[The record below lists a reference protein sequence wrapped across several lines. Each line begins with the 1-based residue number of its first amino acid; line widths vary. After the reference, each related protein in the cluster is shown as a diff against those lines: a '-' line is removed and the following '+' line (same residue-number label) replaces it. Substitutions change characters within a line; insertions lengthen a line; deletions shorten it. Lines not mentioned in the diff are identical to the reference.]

1 MNAPT
6 PSSAEVTVGAQLDD
20 ALSGAES
27 SPSTVERS
35 RHASGATP
43 VEVTWFRRIVG
54 DLRPHR
60 RLVLLAMGGALL
72 GALTAILVPVIVRDV
87 VDRALDRGT
96 GHVTA
101 GVAALVGLAV
111 FRGVATWMRR
121 WFGGRV
127 AIEAET
133 DLRCRLHAHLQQL
146 DPVTHGALSQGQVV
160 SRANAD
166 VTMINQLIST
176 IPLVSSSVVQLV
188 ISIAV
193 MLTLSPLLTL
203 VVLSML
209 PALWLAGGQL
219 RKWVY
224 PSSLDAQA
232 KQGDL
237 ANIADESIVGVRV
250 VKGFGQEQAQ
260 LARLEA
266 AARSLYASR
275 IRNVRLNAK
284 WAPVLSAVPSLASV
298 ALLLL
303 GGTLVRRSTVSI
315 GTFIAFATYLGQLI
329 APIRFSAMVFALSQM
344 ARAGAER
351 VYELLDLQTAVV
363 ERSEAI
369 ALPDGPGVVELR
381 DVVFSFVRD
390 EPVLNGLNLRVAAGE
405 AVGIVGASGSGKSTV
420 TLLLSRLVDSGPGS
434 VTIDGYDVKDVTLN
448 SLRRCVGV
456 VHDDAFLF
464 SASVR
469 ANVAFGRPDASDDEV
484 RVALRQA
491 EALDFVEALPNG
503 IDTVVGEQGLTL
515 SGGQRQRLSLARAL
529 LTDPRVLVLDDATS
543 ALDVRT
549 EAEIQATL
557 RKVMHGR
564 TTIVIAHR
572 RSTLSLV
579 DRVLLLDRGRVIDSG
594 TDAELLRRSQ
604 PYRVLMTG
612 DLDGPSDT
620 AVPVA
625 PGSTPVVP
633 TVVPSYVPS
642 VKATSAGP
650 LAGGPPSS
658 IRVGQPLETRG
669 GGPGG
674 VGGGPPG
681 GGMGGGM
688 MGGGFTIVPT
698 EKTLARLAALPP
710 ANDRPPEDAATALDG
725 ALRDTTVPKWSALL
739 RPHRKLLG
747 AGLVLVVIEAMTT
760 VIGPGLIGRG
770 IDTVTRR
777 TPGGWSLG
785 ATVSAF
791 LVAALVGLFASR
803 GSALLIGVVGE
814 RLLYGLRLRV
824 GAHLQR
830 LGLDFYERELTGRI
844 LTRVTGD
851 VDALASVVQQGV
863 VALLLNV
870 LLVIGV
876 AGFLLFTNL
885 TLGLVALATFPLLVV
900 ATLWFRRVSSV
911 AYLSVRDRVSGV
923 NANLAESFAGA
934 KVTQAFGRERR
945 SVQEFG
951 AIVDDY
957 RASRL
962 DAQRAASAY
971 FPVVDALSVIASALV
986 LWRGVG
992 LVRDGSVSA
1001 GQLAAYLLLLAQ
1013 LFAPI
1018 QQLTTVIDTW
1028 QQAGAAMSKLRDL
1041 FREPSTVER
1050 PLPEHAQHVPA
1061 STHGRKR
1068 GVRIELRGVRFSY
1081 ASSPNEA
1088 LKGVDLSIEAGESV
1102 AIVGPTGA
1110 GKSTIVKLLPRFY
1123 DPTVGQIM
1131 VEGIDLRACDL
1142 DEWRSMLGYV
1152 PQEPMLFGATIADN
1166 IRFGRPSA
1174 SIEDVERA
1182 ARLVGADTFI
1192 EEFPDGYSTYV
1203 QARGKSL
1210 AAGQRQLIALARA
1223 ALVKPRLLLLD
1234 EATATLDLSTEAVVQ
1249 EALSVLAEGA
1259 TTVVVA
1265 HRLDT
1270 ARRADRVVVI
1280 DDGRVVE
1287 QGSHDQLIS
1296 IAGVYRRMWEL
1307 AATGGEA
1314 RL

>member
-6 PSSAEVTVGAQLDD
+6 AAN
-20 ALSGAES
+20 
-27 SPSTVERS
+27 
-35 RHASGATP
+35 ASGTISAPGQNVSSQGDRSMHHDASTP
-43 VEVTWFRRIVG
+43 ERGAAALAGTPWFRRILR

-60 RLVLLAMGGALL
+60 RLVLLALGGALL

-96 GHVTA
+96 AHVAA
-101 GVAALVGLAV
+101 GVAALIGLAV
-111 FRGVATWMRR
+111 LRGVATWMRR

-133 DLRCRLHAHLQQL
+133 DLRRRLHQHLQQL

-193 MLTLSPLLTL
+193 MITLSPLLTV

-224 PSSLDAQA
+224 PSSLDAQS

-266 AARSLYASR
+266 SARSLYASR

-284 WAPVLSAVPSLASV
+284 WAPLLSAVPSLASV

-351 VYELLDLQTAVV
+351 VYELLDLQTSVV
-363 ERSEAI
+363 EHAGAI
-369 ALPDGPGVVELR
+369 ALPDGSGVVELS
-381 DVVFSFVRD
+381 DVGFSFVRN

-420 TLLLSRLVDSGPGS
+420 TLLLSRLVDAGSGS
-434 VTIDGYDVKDVTLN
+434 VTIDGFDVKDVTLN
-448 SLRRCVGV
+448 SLRQRVGV

-469 ANVAFGRPDASDDEV
+469 SNVAFGRPDASDDEV
-484 RVALRQA
+484 RLALRQA

-549 EAEIQATL
+549 EAEIQETL
-557 RKVMHGR
+557 RKVMLGR

-579 DRVLLLDRGRVIDSG
+579 DRVLLLDRGKVIDSG

-612 DLDGPSDT
+612 DLDGPSDAT
-620 AVPVA
+620 IAPVA
-625 PGSTPVVP
+625 APVV
-633 TVVPSYVPS
+633 VVPPIKAAS
-642 VKATSAGP
+642 VGP
-650 LAGGPPSS
+650 PAGGPLSS
-658 IRVGQPLETRG
+658 IRAGQPLEMRG
-669 GGPGG
+669 GGP
-674 VGGGPPG
+674 GGGPPG
-681 GGMGGGM
+681 GGM
-688 MGGGFTIVPT
+688 MGGGLTIVPT

-725 ALRDTTVPKWSALL
+725 ALRDTSVPKWSALL
-739 RPHRKLLG
+739 RPHRRLLA
-747 AGLVLVVIEAMTT
+747 AGLALVVIEAMTT

-791 LVAALVGLFASR
+791 LLATLIGLFASR

-851 VDALASVVQQGV
+851 VDALANVVQQGV

-876 AGFLLFTNL
+876 AGFLLLTNL
-885 TLGLVALATFPLLVV
+885 TLGLVALATFPVLVV
-900 ATLWFRRVSSV
+900 ATLWFRRISSV

-945 SVQEFG
+945 SVEEFG
-951 AIVDDY
+951 AIVEDY
-957 RASRL
+957 RTSRL

-971 FPVVDALSVIASALV
+971 FPVVDALSVTASALV

-992 LVRDGSVSA
+992 LVRDGSVSP

-1050 PLPEHAQHVPA
+1050 PLPENAQHVPE
-1061 STHGRKR
+1061 STDARRR

-1081 ASSPNEA
+1081 ATSPSEA
-1088 LKGVDLSIEAGESV
+1088 LKGVDLSIDAGESV

-1123 DPTVGQIM
+1123 DPTVGQIL

-1174 SIEDVERA
+1174 SLEEVERA
-1182 ARLVGADTFI
+1182 ARLVGADVFI
-1192 EEFPDGYSTYV
+1192 EEFPDGYATYV

-1287 QGSHDQLIS
+1287 QGSHDHLI
-1296 IAGVYRRMWEL
+1296 ALGGVYSRMWEL
-1307 AATGGEA
+1307 AVSGGEA
-1314 RL
+1314 LL

>member
-6 PSSAEVTVGAQLDD
+6 PGRPAEFASEATSEAAGPSSTSTPSSVGA
-20 ALSGAES
+20 E
-27 SPSTVERS
+27 
-35 RHASGATP
+35 P
-43 VEVTWFRRIVG
+43 VARTWFRRIVR

-60 RLVLLAMGGALL
+60 RLVLMAMGGALL

-96 GHVTA
+96 AHVTA
-101 GVAALVGLAV
+101 GVAALIGLAV
-111 FRGVATWMRR
+111 LRGLATWMRR

-133 DLRCRLHAHLQQL
+133 DLRRRLHQHLQQL

-193 MLTLSPLLTL
+193 MVTLSPLMTL

-266 AARSLYASR
+266 SARTLYASR

-284 WAPVLSAVPSLASV
+284 WTPLLSAVPSLASV

-363 ERSEAI
+363 ELPEAT
-369 ALPDGPGVVELR
+369 ALPDGPGAVELR
-381 DVVFSFVRD
+381 EVGFSFVRD
-390 EPVLNGLNLRVAAGE
+390 EPVLDGLNLRVAAGE

-420 TLLLSRLVDSGPGS
+420 TLLLSRLVDAGSGS
-434 VTIDGYDVKDVTLN
+434 VAIDGHDVKDVTLN
-448 SLRRCVGV
+448 SLRRRVGV

-491 EALDFVEALPNG
+491 EALEFVAALPNG

-549 EAEIQATL
+549 EAEIQETL
-557 RKVMHGR
+557 RKVMRGR

-572 RSTLSLV
+572 RSTLALV
-579 DRVLLLDRGRVIDSG
+579 DRVLLLDRGKVIDSG

-612 DLDGPSDT
+612 ELDGPSET
-620 AVPVA
+620 ALPPASAPVA
-625 PGSTPVVP
+625 MA
-633 TVVPSYVPS
+633 PS
-642 VKATSAGP
+642 VRAAPRVT
-650 LAGGPPSS
+650 AGGPPSR
-658 IRVGQPLETRG
+658 IRAGQPLEMRG
-669 GGPGG
+669 GGSGGPGG
-674 VGGGPPG
+674 GPP
-681 GGMGGGM
+681 GGGM

-710 ANDRPPEDAATALDG
+710 ADDRPPEDAATVLDG
-725 ALRDTTVPKWSALL
+725 ALRDTSVPKWSALL
-739 RPHRKLLG
+739 RPHRKLLA
-747 AGLVLVVIEAMTT
+747 AGLALVVVEALTT

-785 ATVSAF
+785 AIVSAF
-791 LVAALVGLFASR
+791 LFATVVGLFASR

-814 RLLYGLRLRV
+814 RLLYGLRIRV

-851 VDALASVVQQGV
+851 VDALANVVQQGV

-876 AGFLLFTNL
+876 AGFLLLTNL
-885 TLGLVALATFPLLVV
+885 TLGIVALATFPVLVV
-900 ATLWFRRVSSV
+900 ATLWFRRISSV

-1018 QQLTTVIDTW
+1018 QQLTTVIDSW

-1061 STHGRKR
+1061 STDGRKR

-1081 ASSPNEA
+1081 ATSPSEA
-1088 LKGVDLSIEAGESV
+1088 LKGVDLSIDAGESV
-1102 AIVGPTGA
+1102 AIVGSTGA

-1123 DPTVGQIM
+1123 DPTAGQIL

-1174 SIEDVERA
+1174 SMDDVERA
-1182 ARLVGADTFI
+1182 ARLVGADVFI
-1192 EEFPDGYSTYV
+1192 EEFPDGYATYV

-1249 EALSVLAEGA
+1249 QALNVLAEGA

-1270 ARRADRVVVI
+1270 ARRADRIVVI
-1280 DDGRVVE
+1280 DDGCVVE
-1287 QGSHDQLIS
+1287 QGSHDDLI
-1296 IAGVYRRMWEL
+1296 ALGGAYARMWTL
-1307 AATGGEA
+1307 ASTGGEP

>member
-1 MNAPT
+1 M
-6 PSSAEVTVGAQLDD
+6 VGT
-20 ALSGAES
+20 GE
-27 SPSTVERS
+27 P
-35 RHASGATP
+35 
-43 VEVTWFRRIVG
+43 TWFRRILR

-60 RLVLLAMGGALL
+60 RLVLLAMGGAFL
-72 GALTAILVPVIVRDV
+72 GALTSVLVPVIVRDV
-87 VDRALDRGT
+87 VDRALDRGSA
-96 GHVTA
+96 HVTA
-101 GVAALVGLAV
+101 GVAALIGLAV
-111 FRGVATWMRR
+111 LRGIATWMRR

-133 DLRCRLHAHLQQL
+133 DLRRRLHQHLQQL

-166 VTMINQLIST
+166 VTMINQLIAT
-176 IPLVSSSVVQLV
+176 IPLVSASVVQLV
-188 ISIAV
+188 ISVVV

-209 PALWLAGGQL
+209 PALWLAGGRL

-224 PSSLDAQA
+224 PSSLDAQS

-266 AARSLYASR
+266 SARNLYASR
-275 IRNVRLNAK
+275 VRNVRLNAK
-284 WAPVLSAVPSLASV
+284 WAPLLAAVPSLASV

-344 ARAGAER
+344 ARAGADR

-363 ERSEAI
+363 QRNDAM
-369 ALPDGPGVVELR
+369 AMPDGPGVVELR
-381 DVVFSFVRD
+381 DVAFAFVRN
-390 EPVLNGLNLRVAAGE
+390 EPVLQGLNLRVAAGE
-405 AVGIVGASGSGKSTV
+405 AIGIVGASGSGKSTV
-420 TLLLSRLVDSGPGS
+420 TLLLSRLVDAGSGS

-448 SLRRCVGV
+448 SLRRRVGV

-484 RVALRQA
+484 RLALRQA
-491 EALDFVEALPNG
+491 EALEFVEALPNV

-549 EAEIQATL
+549 EAEIQETL

-579 DRVLLLDRGRVIDSG
+579 DRVILLDRGQVIDSG

-612 DLDGPSDT
+612 DLDGPSDGS
-620 AVPVA
+620 VVA
-625 PGSTPVVP
+625 MPAPLVAA
-633 TVVPSYVPS
+633 PS
-642 VKATSAGP
+642 VKPASTASTASTASAASP
-650 LAGGPPSS
+650 AAGPPSS
-658 IRVGQPLETRG
+658 IRAGQPLEMRG
-669 GGPGG
+669 GGSGG
-674 VGGGPPG
+674 AGGGPP
-681 GGMGGGM
+681 GGGM

-698 EKTLARLAALPP
+698 ELTLARLAALPP
-710 ANDRPPEDAATALDG
+710 ANDRPPEDAATALDR
-725 ALRDTTVPKWSALL
+725 ALRDTSVPKWSALL
-739 RPHRKLLG
+739 RPHRRLLG
-747 AGLVLVVIEAMTT
+747 AGLGLVVIEAMTT

-777 TPGGWSLG
+777 DPGGWSLG
-785 ATVSAF
+785 ATVATF
-791 LVAALVGLFASR
+791 LAATLVGVFASR

-851 VDALASVVQQGV
+851 VDALANVVQQGV

-870 LLVIGV
+870 LLVVGV

-885 TLGLVALATFPLLVV
+885 TLGLVALATFPVLVV

-957 RASRL
+957 RSSRL

-992 LVRDGSVSA
+992 LVRDGSVTA
-1001 GQLAAYLLLLAQ
+1001 GQLAAYLLLLSQ

-1050 PLPEHAQHVPA
+1050 PLPERAQHVPA
-1061 STHGRKR
+1061 SSHGRKR
-1068 GVRIELRGVRFSY
+1068 GVRIELRGVRFAY
-1081 ASSPNEA
+1081 ATSPREA
-1088 LKGVDLSIEAGESV
+1088 LKGVDLSINAGESV

-1123 DPTVGQIM
+1123 DPTVGQIL
-1131 VEGIDLRACDL
+1131 VEGIDLRTCDL

-1174 SIEDVERA
+1174 SMEDVEYA
-1182 ARLVGADTFI
+1182 ARLVGAHAFI

-1249 EALSVLAEGA
+1249 AALSVLAEGA

-1280 DDGRVVE
+1280 DDGRIVE
-1287 QGSHDQLIS
+1287 QGSHDELI
-1296 IAGVYRRMWEL
+1296 ALDGPYARMWEL
-1307 AATGGEA
+1307 AASGGEA
-1314 RL
+1314 RS

>member
-6 PSSAEVTVGAQLDD
+6 PGRPAEAAPERMEGATSK
-20 ALSGAES
+20 AAGP
-27 SPSTVERS
+27 PSTSIPAAVGVMPIE
-35 RHASGATP
+35 P
-43 VEVTWFRRIVG
+43 TWFRRIVR

-96 GHVTA
+96 AHVTA
-101 GVAALVGLAV
+101 GVAALMVLAIL
-111 FRGVATWMRR
+111 RGVATWMRR

-133 DLRCRLHAHLQQL
+133 DLRRRLHEHLQQL

-193 MLTLSPLLTL
+193 MVTLSPLLTL

-209 PALWLAGGQL
+209 PALWFAGGQL

-266 AARSLYASR
+266 SARTLYASR

-284 WAPVLSAVPSLASV
+284 WAPLLSAVPSLASV

-363 ERSEAI
+363 ERREAI

-381 DVVFSFVRD
+381 DVGFSFVRD
-390 EPVLNGLNLRVAAGE
+390 EPVLDGLNLRVAAGE
-405 AVGIVGASGSGKSTV
+405 AIGIVGASGSGKSTV
-420 TLLLSRLVDSGPGS
+420 TLLLSRLVDAGSGS
-434 VTIDGYDVKDVTLN
+434 VEIDGHDVKDVTLN
-448 SLRRCVGV
+448 SLRRRVGV

-549 EAEIQATL
+549 EAEIQETL
-557 RKVMHGR
+557 RKVMRGR

-579 DRVLLLDRGRVIDSG
+579 DRVLLLDRGKVIDSG

-620 AVPVA
+620 TLVPASATVAIAPSVRVA
-625 PGSTPVVP
+625 PVET
-633 TVVPSYVPS
+633 
-642 VKATSAGP
+642 
-650 LAGGPPSS
+650 AGGPPSR
-658 IRVGQPLETRG
+658 IRAGQPLEMRG

-674 VGGGPPG
+674 PGGGPP
-681 GGMGGGM
+681 GGGM

-710 ANDRPPEDAATALDG
+710 ADDRPPEDAATALDG
-725 ALRDTTVPKWSALL
+725 ALRDTSVPKWSALL
-739 RPHRKLLG
+739 RPHRRLLT
-747 AGLVLVVIEAMTT
+747 AGLALVVVEALTT

-785 ATVSAF
+785 ATVSTF
-791 LVAALVGLFASR
+791 LLATVVGLFASR
-803 GSALLIGVVGE
+803 GSALLIGMVGE
-814 RLLYGLRLRV
+814 RLLYGLRIRV

-851 VDALASVVQQGV
+851 VDALANVVQQGV
-863 VALLLNV
+863 VALLLNL

-876 AGFLLFTNL
+876 AGFLLLTNL
-885 TLGLVALATFPLLVV
+885 TLGLVALATFPVLVL
-900 ATLWFRRVSSV
+900 ATLWFRRISSV

-945 SVQEFG
+945 SVEEFG

-1018 QQLTTVIDTW
+1018 QQLTTVIDSW

-1061 STHGRKR
+1061 STDGRRR

-1081 ASSPNEA
+1081 ATSPNEA
-1088 LKGVDLSIEAGESV
+1088 LKGVDLSIDAGESV

-1123 DPTVGQIM
+1123 DPTVGQIL

-1174 SIEDVERA
+1174 SLEEVERA
-1182 ARLVGADTFI
+1182 ARLVGADVFI
-1192 EEFPDGYSTYV
+1192 EEFPDGYATYV

-1249 EALSVLAEGA
+1249 EALRVLAEGA

-1287 QGSHDQLIS
+1287 QGSHDHLIALGGAYS
-1296 IAGVYRRMWEL
+1296 RMWEL
-1307 AATGGEA
+1307 AVSGGEA
-1314 RL
+1314 LL

>member
-6 PSSAEVTVGAQLDD
+6 PSTAEETVSARPDD
-20 ALSGAES
+20 ATSEAKGSPPTAGRLSEPAGAVPAE
-27 SPSTVERS
+27 P
-35 RHASGATP
+35 
-43 VEVTWFRRIVG
+43 TWFRRLVG

-60 RLVLLAMGGALL
+60 PLVLLAMGGAFL

-96 GHVTA
+96 AHVTA
-101 GVAALVGLAV
+101 GIAALIGLAV
-111 FRGVATWMRR
+111 VRGVATWMRR

-133 DLRCRLHAHLQQL
+133 DLRRRLHEHLQQL

-193 MLTLSPLLTL
+193 MVTLSPVLTL

-219 RKWVY
+219 RTWVY

-237 ANIADESIVGVRV
+237 ANIADELIVGVRV

-266 AARSLYASR
+266 SARTLYASR

-363 ERSEAI
+363 ERADAI
-369 ALPDGPGVVELR
+369 SLPGGPGVVELR
-381 DVVFSFVRD
+381 DVGFSFVRN
-390 EPVLNGLNLRVAAGE
+390 EPVLNGLNLRVDAGE

-420 TLLLSRLVDSGPGS
+420 TLLLSRLVDAGSGS
-434 VTIDGYDVKDVTLN
+434 VLIDGHDVKHVTLN

-464 SASVR
+464 SSTVR

-484 RVALRQA
+484 RLALRQA
-491 EALDFVEALPNG
+491 EALDFVGALPKG
-503 IDTVVGEQGLTL
+503 LDTVVGEQGLTL

-557 RKVMHGR
+557 RNVMRGR

-579 DRVLLLDRGRVIDSG
+579 DRVLLLDRGNVVDSG

-612 DLDGPSDT
+612 DLDGQSDT
-620 AVPVA
+620 TLPDGPRAMAAA
-625 PGSTPVVP
+625 PP
-633 TVVPSYVPS
+633 
-642 VKATSAGP
+642 VKAASAI
-650 LAGGPPSS
+650 ASTGGPPSS
-658 IRVGQPLETRG
+658 IRAGQPLEMRG

-674 VGGGPPG
+674 PGGGPPG
-681 GGMGGGM
+681 GGM
-688 MGGGFTIVPT
+688 MGGAFTIVPT

-710 ANDRPPEDAATALDG
+710 ANDRPPQDAASALDG
-725 ALRDTTVPKWSALL
+725 ALRDTSVPKWSALL
-739 RPHRKLLG
+739 RPHRKLLA
-747 AGLVLVVIEAMTT
+747 AGLALVVIEAMTT

-791 LVAALVGLFASR
+791 LAATLVGLFASR
-803 GSALLIGVVGE
+803 GSALLIGIVGE

-851 VDALASVVQQGV
+851 VDALANVVQQGV

-876 AGFLLFTNL
+876 AGFLLLTNL
-885 TLGLVALATFPLLVV
+885 TLGVVALATFPVVVV
-900 ATLWFRRVSSV
+900 ATLWFRRISSV

-945 SVQEFG
+945 SVEEFG
-951 AIVDDY
+951 AVVDDY

-992 LVRDGSVSA
+992 LVRDGSVSP

-1050 PLPEHAQHVPA
+1050 PPPERAQHVPA
-1061 STHGRKR
+1061 STDGRRR

-1081 ASSPNEA
+1081 AASPNEA
-1088 LKGVDLSIEAGESV
+1088 LKGVDLSIDAGESV

-1123 DPTVGQIM
+1123 DPTVGQIL

-1174 SIEDVERA
+1174 SMEEVERA
-1182 ARLVGADTFI
+1182 ARLVGADVFI

-1249 EALSVLAEGA
+1249 EALRVLAEGA

-1287 QGSHDQLIS
+1287 QGSHDHLIS
-1296 IAGVYRRMWEL
+1296 LGGAYARMWEL
-1307 AATGGEA
+1307 ATTGGEA

>member
-6 PSSAEVTVGAQLDD
+6 TTDAEGTRVAPGDD
-20 ALSGAES
+20 
-27 SPSTVERS
+27 V
-35 RHASGATP
+35 ASGDRSPHEGVMTP
-43 VEVTWFRRIVG
+43 DPGAMALDGPTWFHRILR

-72 GALTAILVPVIVRDV
+72 GAVTAILVPVIVRDV

-96 GHVTA
+96 AHVTA
-101 GVAALVGLAV
+101 GVAALIGLAV
-111 FRGVATWMRR
+111 LRGVATWMRR

-133 DLRCRLHAHLQQL
+133 DLRRRLHQHLQQL

-176 IPLVSSSVVQLV
+176 IPLVSASVVQLA
-188 ISIAV
+188 ISLLV
-193 MLTLSPLLTL
+193 MVSLSPLLTL

-224 PSSLDAQA
+224 PSSLDAQS

-266 AARSLYASR
+266 SARSLYASR

-284 WAPVLSAVPSLASV
+284 WAPLLSAVPSLASV

-351 VYELLDLQTAVV
+351 VYELLDLQTSVG
-363 ERSEAI
+363 ERSDAI

-381 DVVFSFVRD
+381 DVAFSFVRN
-390 EPVLNGLNLRVAAGE
+390 EPVLNGLNLGVAAGE

-420 TLLLSRLVDSGPGS
+420 TLLLSRLVDAGSGS
-434 VTIDGYDVKDVTLN
+434 VTIDGHDVKDVTLN
-448 SLRRCVGV
+448 SLRRRVGV

-484 RVALRQA
+484 RLALRQA

-549 EAEIQATL
+549 EAEIQETL

-579 DRVLLLDRGRVIDSG
+579 DRVVLLDRGQVIDSG

-604 PYRVLMTG
+604 PYRLLMTG
-612 DLDGPSDT
+612 DLDGPSDST
-620 AVPVA
+620 AAPVPVA
-625 PGSTPVVP
+625 VAPPGPVASTARSVAGPPGSLR
-633 TVVPSYVPS
+633 
-642 VKATSAGP
+642 AGEP
-650 LAGGPPSS
+650 L
-658 IRVGQPLETRG
+658 VLRG

-674 VGGGPPG
+674 PGGGPP
-681 GGMGGGM
+681 GGGM

-710 ANDRPPEDAATALDG
+710 ANDLPPKDAASALDD
-725 ALRDTTVPKWSALL
+725 ALRDTSVPKWSALL
-739 RPHRKLLG
+739 RPHRRLLG
-747 AGLVLVVIEAMTT
+747 AGLALVVVEATTT

-791 LVAALVGLFASR
+791 LVATLVGLFASR

-851 VDALASVVQQGV
+851 VDALANVVQQGV

-876 AGFLLFTNL
+876 AGFLLLTNL
-885 TLGLVALATFPLLVV
+885 TLGLVALATFPVLVV
-900 ATLWFRRVSSV
+900 ATLWFRRISSV

-934 KVTQAFGRERR
+934 KVTQAFGREHR

-951 AIVDDY
+951 AIVEDY
-957 RASRL
+957 RSSRL

-992 LVRDGSVSA
+992 LVRNGSVSA
-1001 GQLAAYLLLLAQ
+1001 GQLAAYLLLLSQ

-1050 PLPEHAQHVPA
+1050 PLPEYAQHVPA
-1061 STHGRKR
+1061 STDGRKR
-1068 GVRIELRGVRFSY
+1068 GVRIELRGVRFAY
-1081 ASSPNEA
+1081 ATSPREA
-1088 LKGVDLSIEAGESV
+1088 LKGVDLSIDAGESV

-1123 DPTVGQIM
+1123 DPTVGQIL

-1174 SIEDVERA
+1174 SLEEVERA
-1182 ARLVGADTFI
+1182 ARLVGADVFI

-1270 ARRADRVVVI
+1270 ARRADRVIVI

-1287 QGSHDQLIS
+1287 QGSHEYLLS
-1296 IAGVYRRMWEL
+1296 LGGAYARMWEL
-1307 AATGGEA
+1307 AVSGGEA

>member
-6 PSSAEVTVGAQLDD
+6 TGLDD
-20 ALSGAES
+20 ATTADSSGVSIEAPPHPRPAPEPERTTAAEL
-27 SPSTVERS
+27 
-35 RHASGATP
+35 
-43 VEVTWFRRIVG
+43 TWFRRIVR

-72 GALTAILVPVIVRDV
+72 GAVTAILVPVIVRDV
-87 VDRALDRGT
+87 VDRALDVGT
-96 GHVTA
+96 THVTT
-101 GVAALVGLAV
+101 GVAALLALAV
-111 FRGVATWMRR
+111 LRGVATWMRR

-133 DLRCRLHAHLQQL
+133 DLRRRLHAHLQQL

-193 MLTLSPLLTL
+193 MVVLSPLLTL

-209 PALWLAGGQL
+209 PALWLAGTQL

-237 ANIADESIVGVRV
+237 ASIADESIVGVRV

-266 AARSLYASR
+266 AARSLYSSR

-284 WAPVLSAVPSLASV
+284 WAPLLSAVPSLASV
-298 ALLLL
+298 ALLLV

-351 VYELLDLQTAVV
+351 VYELLDLQTSVV
-363 ERSEAI
+363 ERRDAI
-369 ALPDGPGVVELR
+369 PLPEGPGVVELH
-381 DVVFSFVRD
+381 DVSFSFVRN
-390 EPVLNGLNLRVAAGE
+390 EPVLNGLDLRIAAGE

-420 TLLLSRLVDSGPGS
+420 TLLLSRLVDVGAGA
-434 VTIDGYDVKDVTLN
+434 VTVDGYDVRDVALT
-448 SLRRCVGV
+448 SLRHRVGV

-464 SASVR
+464 SSSVR

-484 RVALRQA
+484 RAALRQA
-491 EALDFVEALPNG
+491 EALGFVEALPDG

-557 RKVMHGR
+557 RKVMRGR

-579 DRVLLLDRGRVIDSG
+579 DRVVLLGNGQVIDTG
-594 TDAELLRRSQ
+594 TDAELLKRSQ
-604 PYRVLMTG
+604 AYRVLMTG
-612 DLDGPSDT
+612 DLDTSPDLAGASQP
-620 AVPVA
+620 AVVPGLVAKGAATRAVA
-625 PGSTPVVP
+625 PQS
-633 TVVPSYVPS
+633 
-642 VKATSAGP
+642 ATGAQ
-650 LAGGPPSS
+650 PSS
-658 IRVGQPLETRG
+658 PGSIRAGQPIEMRG

-674 VGGGPPG
+674 PGGGPPG
-681 GGMGGGM
+681 GGM
-688 MGGGFTIVPT
+688 MGAGFTIVPT
-698 EKTLARLAALPP
+698 EATLARLAALPS
-710 ANDRPPEDAATALDG
+710 ANDLPPDDAAHALDA
-725 ALRDTTVPKWSALL
+725 ALRDTSVPKWSALL
-739 RPHRKLLG
+739 RPHRRLLG
-747 AGLVLVVIEAMTT
+747 AGLCLVVVEAATT
-760 VIGPGLIGRG
+760 VVGPGLIGRG
-770 IDTVTRR
+770 IDTVTRSGA
-777 TPGGWSLG
+777 GGWSLG
-785 ATVSAF
+785 MTVAVF
-791 LVAALVGLFASR
+791 GCAAAVGLFASR
-803 GSALLIGVVGE
+803 GSALLIGIVGE

-851 VDALASVVQQGV
+851 VDALANVVQQGV

-876 AGFLLFTNL
+876 AGFLLVTNL
-885 TLGLVALATFPLLVV
+885 TLGLVALATFPVLVI

-951 AIVDDY
+951 VVVDDY

-971 FPVVDALSVIASALV
+971 FPVVDALSVVASALV

-992 LVRDGSVSA
+992 LVRDGSVTA

-1028 QQAGAAMSKLRDL
+1028 QQAGAAMTKLRGL
-1041 FREPSTVER
+1041 FREPSTVIR
-1050 PLPEHAQHVPA
+1050 PLPEVAEHVPA
-1061 STHGRKR
+1061 SIDGRKR
-1068 GVRIELRGVRFSY
+1068 GVRVEFRDVRFSY
-1081 ASSPNEA
+1081 AASPREA
-1088 LKGVDLSIEAGESV
+1088 LRGVNLSIAAGESV

-1123 DPTVGQIM
+1123 DPTAGQVLI
-1131 VEGIDLRACDL
+1131 EGGDLRSADL

-1152 PQEPMLFGATIADN
+1152 PQEPMLFGSTIADN

-1174 SIEDVERA
+1174 SMEEVERA
-1182 ARLVGADTFI
+1182 ARLVGADAFI
-1192 EEFPDGYSTYV
+1192 TEFPDGYDTYV

-1223 ALVKPRLLLLD
+1223 ALVQPRLLLLD

-1249 EALSVLAEGA
+1249 EALRVLAEGA
-1259 TTVVVA
+1259 TTIVVA

-1280 DDGRVVE
+1280 DDGQVVE
-1287 QGSHDQLIS
+1287 QGSHDELLAANGS
-1296 IAGVYRRMWEL
+1296 YARLWDL
-1307 AATGGEA
+1307 AATAGTPVSA
-1314 RL
+1314 

>member
-6 PSSAEVTVGAQLDD
+6 PSSAEETIGARRHDASSGAQ
-20 ALSGAES
+20 S
-27 SPSTVERS
+27 SPSTLATAPEPAGAVLVE
-35 RHASGATP
+35 P
-43 VEVTWFRRIVG
+43 TWFRRIVG

-72 GALTAILVPVIVRDV
+72 GAMTAILVPVIVRDV

-96 GHVTA
+96 AHVTA
-101 GVAALVGLAV
+101 GVAALIGLAV

-133 DLRCRLHAHLQQL
+133 DLRRRLHEHLQQL

-266 AARSLYASR
+266 SARTLYASR

-284 WAPVLSAVPSLASV
+284 WAPLLSAVPSLASV

-363 ERSEAI
+363 ERSEAM

-381 DVVFSFVRD
+381 DVGFSFVRN

-420 TLLLSRLVDSGPGS
+420 TLLLSRLVDAGSGS
-434 VTIDGYDVKDVTLN
+434 VTIDGHDVKDVTMN
-448 SLRRCVGV
+448 SLRRRVGV

-491 EALDFVEALPNG
+491 EALDFVEALPKG
-503 IDTVVGEQGLTL
+503 INTVVGEQGLTL

-549 EAEIQATL
+549 EAEIQETL

-579 DRVLLLDRGRVIDSG
+579 DRVLLLDRGKVIDSG

-612 DLDGPSDT
+612 DLDGPSDAT
-620 AVPVA
+620 VPVESEPTA
-625 PGSTPVVP
+625 AVP
-633 TVVPSYVPS
+633 TVRT
-642 VKATSAGP
+642 TSAAP
-650 LAGGPPSS
+650 PAGGAPSS
-658 IRVGQPLETRG
+658 IRAGQPLEMRG

-674 VGGGPPG
+674 GPP
-681 GGMGGGM
+681 GGGM

-710 ANDRPPEDAATALDG
+710 ANDRPPEDAATAIDG
-725 ALRDTTVPKWSALL
+725 ALRDTSVPKWSALL
-739 RPHRKLLG
+739 RPHRKLLA
-747 AGLVLVVIEAMTT
+747 AGLALVVIEAMTT

-777 TPGGWSLG
+777 NPGGWSLG
-785 ATVSAF
+785 VTVSVF

-851 VDALASVVQQGV
+851 VDALANVVQQGV

-876 AGFLLFTNL
+876 AGFLLLTNV
-885 TLGLVALATFPLLVV
+885 TLGLVALATFPVLVV
-900 ATLWFRRVSSV
+900 ATLWFRRISSV

-945 SVQEFG
+945 SVEEFG

-1061 STHGRKR
+1061 STEGRKR

-1081 ASSPNEA
+1081 ATSPSEA
-1088 LKGVDLSIEAGESV
+1088 LKGVDLSIDAGESV
-1102 AIVGPTGA
+1102 AIVGSTGA

-1123 DPTVGQIM
+1123 DPTAGQIL

-1174 SIEDVERA
+1174 SMEDVERA
-1182 ARLVGADTFI
+1182 ARLVGADVFI

-1287 QGSHDQLIS
+1287 QGSHDHLIS
-1296 IAGVYRRMWEL
+1296 LGGAYSRMWEL
-1307 AATGGEA
+1307 AATGGGA

>member
-6 PSSAEVTVGAQLDD
+6 DTIVAPSGTAPRA
-20 ALSGAES
+20 A
-27 SPSTVERS
+27 P
-35 RHASGATP
+35 
-43 VEVTWFRRIVG
+43 TWSRRILA

-72 GALTAILVPVIVRDV
+72 GAAGSIATPVVVRDV
-87 VDRALDRGT
+87 IDRALDRRGS
-96 GHVTA
+96 HVS
-101 GVAALVGLAV
+101 VGITLLLLLAV
-111 FRGVATWMRR
+111 LRGIATWMRR

-133 DLRCRLHAHLQQL
+133 DLRRRLHAHLQQL

-176 IPLVSSSVVQLV
+176 IPLVSSSVVQLL
-188 ISIAV
+188 ISVVV
-193 MLTLSPLLTL
+193 MLTLSPLLTV

-237 ANIADESIVGVRV
+237 ATIADESIVGVRV

-260 LARLEA
+260 LARLET
-266 AARSLYASR
+266 AARTLYSSKV
-275 IRNVRLNAK
+275 RNVRLNAR

-303 GGTLVRRSTVSI
+303 GGVLVRRQAVSI
-315 GTFIAFATYLGQLI
+315 GTFVAFATYLGQLI

-351 VYELLDLQTAVV
+351 VYELLDLQTSVV
-363 ERSEAI
+363 ERPGAAE
-369 ALPDGPGVVELR
+369 LVVGPGAVHLD
-381 DVVFSFVRD
+381 DVHFSFVRD
-390 EPVLNGLNLRVAAGE
+390 EPVLNGLTLHVAPGE

-420 TLLLSRLVDSGPGS
+420 TLLLSRLVDAGSGS
-434 VTIDGYDVKDVTLN
+434 VTIDDTNVRDVTLT
-448 SLRRCVGV
+448 SLRHRVGV

-469 ANVAFGRPDASDDEV
+469 ANVAFGRPDATDDEV
-484 RVALRQA
+484 RTALRQA
-491 EALDFVEALPNG
+491 EALGFVEALPEG

-557 RKVMHGR
+557 RKVMAGR

-579 DRVLLLDRGRVIDSG
+579 DRVILLNRGKIQDEG
-594 TDAELLRRSQ
+594 TDAELLARSQ

-612 DLDGPSDT
+612 DGGDDGT
-620 AVPVA
+620 VEVVPVVVAKASSA
-625 PGSTPVVP
+625 PSRSGGST
-633 TVVPSYVPS
+633 
-642 VKATSAGP
+642 A
-650 LAGGPPSS
+650 PSS
-658 IRVGQPLETRG
+658 IRVGQPLEMRG
-669 GGPGG
+669 GSGPGPG
-674 VGGGPPG
+674 GGGPPG
-681 GGMGGGM
+681 GG
-688 MGGGFTIVPT
+688 GGFMVVPT
-698 EKTLARLAALPP
+698 EATLARLAALPP
-710 ANDRPPEDAATALDG
+710 ATDIPPVTVDEALTE
-725 ALRDTTVPKWSALL
+725 ARADTSVPRWPALL
-739 RPHRKLLG
+739 RPHRMLL
-747 AGLVLVVIEAMTT
+747 AGGLALVVVEAFTT
-760 VIGPGLIGRG
+760 VLGPGLIGRG

-777 TPGGWSLG
+777 GSGGWSLRTTVAVFLA
-785 ATVSAF
+785 ATI
-791 LVAALVGLFASR
+791 VGLVASR
-803 GSALLIGVVGE
+803 GSALLIGFVGE
-814 RLLYGLRLRV
+814 RILYGLRLRV
-824 GAHLQR
+824 SAQLQR

-851 VDALASVVQQGV
+851 VDALANVVQQGV

-876 AGFLLFTNL
+876 AAFLLVTNL
-885 TLGLVALATFPLLVV
+885 VLGLVALSTFPVLVL
-900 ATLWFRRVSSV
+900 ATLWFRRISSV

-945 SVQEFG
+945 SAEEFG
-951 AIVDDY
+951 LIVADY
-957 RASRL
+957 RRSRL
-962 DAQRAASAY
+962 QAQRAASAY
-971 FPVVDALSVIASALV
+971 FPVVDALSVVASALV
-986 LWRGVG
+986 LWRGVS
-992 LVRDGSVSA
+992 LVRDGSVTP
-1001 GQLAAYLLLLAQ
+1001 GQLAAFLLLLAQ

-1028 QQAGAAMSKLRDL
+1028 QQAGAAMTKLRDL
-1041 FREPSTVER
+1041 FREPTTVER
-1050 PLPEHAQHVPA
+1050 PAPGTAVALPAA
-1061 STHGRKR
+1061 GSGRAR
-1068 GVRIELRGVRFSY
+1068 GVGVEFRGVRFAY
-1081 ASSPNEA
+1081 ARTDREA
-1088 LKGVDLSIEAGESV
+1088 LRGIDLTIAAGESV

-1123 DPTVGQIM
+1123 DPTGGGVF
-1131 VEGIDLRACDL
+1131 VDGIDLRTCDL

-1152 PQEPMLFGATIADN
+1152 PQEPMLFGASIADN

-1174 SIEDVERA
+1174 SLDEVRHA
-1182 ARLVGADTFI
+1182 AELVGANTFI
-1192 EEFPDGYSTYV
+1192 AEFPDGYDTYV
-1203 QARGKSL
+1203 SARGKSL

-1223 ALVKPRLLLLD
+1223 ALVRPRLLLLD
-1234 EATATLDLSTEAVVQ
+1234 EATATLDLASEATVQ
-1249 EALSVLAEGA
+1249 RALSVLAEGA
-1259 TTVVVA
+1259 TTIVVA

-1280 DDGRVVE
+1280 DDGMVVE
-1287 QGSHDQLIS
+1287 QGSHDDLVVADGAYAKLWLL
-1296 IAGVYRRMWEL
+1296 AG
-1307 AATGGEA
+1307 AGANIPGN
-1314 RL
+1314 